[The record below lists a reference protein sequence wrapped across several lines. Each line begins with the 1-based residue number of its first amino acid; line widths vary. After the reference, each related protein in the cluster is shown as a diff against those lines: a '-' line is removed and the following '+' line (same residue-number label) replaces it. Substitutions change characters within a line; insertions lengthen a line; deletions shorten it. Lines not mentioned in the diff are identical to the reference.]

1 MSYILDALRR
11 ADAERSRGAVP
22 GVHDPVPRAA
32 ADGAEPAA
40 RGVPAV
46 WVVILVLLVI
56 VAVLAWQMLRQAP
69 APRVAAAP
77 LPVHSAPPAPVPP
90 PPMAAEPP
98 APQAAPATPPRL
110 EAPAAPRQPAKRV
123 VVKPAQPAPTPA
135 AAAAAPPHPVVALA
149 DLPPQV
155 RSALPRLDVGGSVY
169 SENPA
174 SRYLILNGQV
184 FREQSMVTS
193 ELRLEEIH
201 LRSAVFRFREH
212 RYRIEY

>member
-22 GVHDPVPRAA
+22 GVHDPAPRAA

-40 RGVPAV
+40 RGVPLV
-46 WVVILVLLVI
+46 WVVILVLLVV

-69 APRVAAAP
+69 APRVAAAT

-90 PPMAAEPP
+90 PPVAAESP
-98 APQAAPATPPRL
+98 APQAAPVTPPRL
-110 EAPAAPRQPAKRV
+110 EAPATPRQPAKRA

-135 AAAAAPPHPVVALA
+135 AADAAPQPIVALA

-193 ELRLEEIH
+193 ELRLEEIN